1 KPLTRSGGGAPRGWG
16 RKEPSSRELGI
27 RAIRP
32 FSGAL
37 QPIFSKVHVISVT
50 SAMNAFSRPLPWEST
65 FGAFRGCPEFGA
77 APPCARNAYGPGSW
91 ASWQLEGSQVMAQT
105 LSRTRLRSL
114 LALAL
119 GVPLAIL
126 GAGAAEASTYATNDL
141 VGIFVNTG
149 TELEVDLGP
158 LSGLKNGESFSFA
171 APPGF
176 GPGGADGGTF
186 AALQTFAPFTGTFPR
201 NVTFTTDASVDPRS
215 FDNKGTYI
223 TKIAQAQGSIDA
235 GNGSGWLPSL
245 NALAPAGEGGIIINT
260 ATEISMLASN
270 VA

>member
-1 KPLTRSGGGAPRGWG
+1 
-16 RKEPSSRELGI
+16 
-27 RAIRP
+27 
-32 FSGAL
+32 
-37 QPIFSKVHVISVT
+37 
-50 SAMNAFSRPLPWEST
+50 
-65 FGAFRGCPEFGA
+65 
-77 APPCARNAYGPGSW
+77 
-91 ASWQLEGSQVMAQT
+91 
-105 LSRTRLRSL
+105 
-114 LALAL
+114 
-119 GVPLAIL
+119 
-126 GAGAAEASTYATNDL
+126 
-141 VGIFVNTG
+141 TG

-270 VA
+270 VASWTTRIGANVNNNLPFSTTTTLPTGPEVVPLWTGTRTGNTTTNTVEVGMLTVDGNPAADGSSVEITFHTVVPEPGTFSLVATGLSGLVWAGRRQRKQGRGAV